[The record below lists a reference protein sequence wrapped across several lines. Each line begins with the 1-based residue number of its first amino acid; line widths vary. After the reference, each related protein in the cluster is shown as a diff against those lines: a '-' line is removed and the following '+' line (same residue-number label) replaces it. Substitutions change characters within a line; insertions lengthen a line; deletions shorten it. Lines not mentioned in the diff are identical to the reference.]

1 MALCGN
7 ESLWCGCCYRDNAT
21 RSTEHRLDAALRY
34 VQICFPV
41 GPTAFYDANA
51 GLFITI
57 ARTGRSKKASTGAT
71 CATLR
76 TSSASASATCAAK
89 RSRTKSSKSSDRRT
103 ATRVRARPSS
113 GSGSPRS
120 AVQSRSS
127 AARASRRVSRA
138 PSGRDGSAEPGI
150 DQLPL
155 IAITLSAY
163 VRY

>member
-7 ESLWCGCCYRDNAT
+7 ESLWCGCCYRDDAT

-34 VQICFPV
+34 VQIYFPA

-57 ARTGRSKKASTGAT
+57 VRTGRSKKASTGAT

-76 TSSASASATCAAK
+76 TSSASTSAMCAAK
-89 RSRTKSSKSSDRRT
+89 RSRTKSSRSSDRQT
-103 ATRVRARPSS
+103 ATRVHARPSS

-120 AVQSRSS
+120 TAQSRFS
-127 AARASRRVSRA
+127 AARASRRASRA
-138 PSGRDGSAEPGI
+138 PSGRDGSAEPGT
-150 DQLPL
+150 DRLPL
-155 IAITLSAY
+155 IVIALSAY